1 MRGSCRESEVAP
13 PHKLTTYGRDEDR
26 TMLHSWLLVLSFLFL
41 LLASGS
47 SKGGPASV
55 NKDEAVRRESTPPR
69 VSLYLS
75 IPLGVPR
82 VDEQSTGVFVPENY
96 RVGDTNDLVVF
107 LRGYDVKRPKAATSV
122 GEYWNSP
129 KHPVLKSFL
138 LREEVN
144 KSGKN
149 VILVVPALGPFAEAG
164 KLNDEGGM
172 QAFLDSIVDGLS
184 RSGPHVRRAKRPTIR
199 HLILA
204 AHSGGGAPL
213 RRIAQVLGDDATFKD
228 KVKECW
234 GFDSIYGVKAKD
246 ADFWAEWAKGHSAA
260 KVTMFYLFTER
271 AVGKDPKRP
280 ISSSNP
286 LDHRVPTGT
295 TLPALELERLA
306 KERKLGNVR
315 VVCGSKETTLNHND
329 VPRTHLANLLKAA
342 RYLDDR

>member
-1 MRGSCRESEVAP
+1 M
-13 PHKLTTYGRDEDR
+13 
-26 TMLHSWLLVLSFLFL
+26 
-41 LLASGS
+41 
-47 SKGGPASV
+47 
-55 NKDEAVRRESTPPR
+55 PR
-69 VSLYLS
+69 VEE
-75 IPLGVPR
+75 P
-82 VDEQSTGVFVPENY
+82 STGVFVPENY
-96 RVGDTNDLVVF
+96 RAGDAIDLVVF

-129 KHPVLKSFL
+129 KHPVLKSFP

-164 KLNDEGGM
+164 KLLEDGGM
-172 QAFLDSIVDGLS
+172 QAFLGRVVDGLV
-184 RSGPHVRRAKRPTIR
+184 RSGPHAGRAKRPAIR

-213 RRIAQVLGDDATFKD
+213 RRIAGVLGDDAAFKD
-228 KVKECW
+228 RVKECW
-234 GFDSIYGVKAKD
+234 GFDSLYGVKAKD
-246 ADFWAEWAKGHSAA
+246 AEFWAGWARGHPGAR
-260 KVTMFYLFTER
+260 VTMFYLFTER
-271 AVGKDPKRP
+271 AVGQDPKRP
-280 ISSSNP
+280 VSRSNP

-295 TLPALELERLA
+295 TSQALELERLA

-315 VVCGSKETTLNHND
+315 VVRGSKETTLNHND

>member
-1 MRGSCRESEVAP
+1 MRLSC
-13 PHKLTTYGRDEDR
+13 
-26 TMLHSWLLVLSFLFL
+26 LLVLSFPFL
-41 LLASGS
+41 LLASGG
-47 SKGGPASV
+47 SKGETAPDG
-55 NKDEAVRRESTPPR
+55 KDEAVRRETAPPC
-69 VSLYLS
+69 VSLYLP
-75 IPLGVPR
+75 IPLGAPR

-96 RVGDTNDLVVF
+96 RVGDMIDLVVF

-122 GEYWNSP
+122 SEYWNSP
-129 KHPVLKSFL
+129 KHPVLKSFP

-164 KLNDEGGM
+164 KLEDDGGI
-172 QAFLDSIVDGLS
+172 QAFLGRIVDGLF
-184 RSGPHVRRAKRPTIR
+184 RSGPHAGRAKRPTIR

-213 RRIAQVLGDDATFKD
+213 RRIAQVLGDDAAFKD

-234 GFDSIYGVKAKD
+234 GFDSIYGVKARD
-246 ADFWAEWAKGHSAA
+246 AQFWAAWAERHPRARVS
-260 KVTMFYLFTER
+260 MFYLFTER
-271 AVGKDPKRP
+271 AVGKNPKLP
-280 ISSSNP
+280 ISGGNP

-306 KERKLGNVR
+306 KERELGNVR
-315 VVCGSKETTLNHND
+315 VVRGSKETTLNHND

>member
-1 MRGSCRESEVAP
+1 MRHSC
-13 PHKLTTYGRDEDR
+13 
-26 TMLHSWLLVLSFLFL
+26 LLVLSLPFL
-41 LLASGS
+41 LLAGGG
-47 SKGGPASV
+47 SKGEPAPAK
-55 NKDEAVRRESTPPR
+55 KDEAVRHETAPPR
-69 VSLYLS
+69 VSLYLP
-75 IPLGVPR
+75 IALGVPR
-82 VDEQSTGVFVPENY
+82 VDEPSTGVFVPENY
-96 RVGDTNDLVVF
+96 RAGDTIDLVVF

-122 GEYWNSP
+122 REYWNSP

-164 KLNDEGGM
+164 TLMDDGGV
-172 QAFLDSIVDGLS
+172 QAFLGRVVDGLVE
-184 RSGPHVRRAKRPTIR
+184 SGPHAGRAKRPTIR

-213 RRIAQVLGDDATFKD
+213 RRVAQVLGDDDAFKV

-246 ADFWAEWAKGHSAA
+246 AAFWAGWAGRHPGAG
-260 KVTMFYLFTER
+260 VTMFYLFTER
-271 AVGKDPKRP
+271 AVGKNPELP
-280 ISSSNP
+280 ISRSNP

-295 TLPALELERLA
+295 TSQALELERLA
-306 KERKLGNVR
+306 EERGLVNVR
-315 VVCGSKETTLNHND
+315 VVRGSKETTLNHTD

-342 RYLDDR
+342 LYLDDR